1 MSAVEI
7 PAAIDDP
14 PLILLW
20 PADEMMPVLIGLVFG
35 VVSGNAF
42 LFTAGGL
49 LLTRVYRRFRNGH
62 PDGYFLHLLYWYGVM
77 PARAFSVPIS
87 VRFSSISLVIVVT
100 QTSTATSRKN
110 TGNTDATASSLSAF
124 SEKEE

>member
-20 PADEMMPVLIGLVFG
+20 PADEMMPVLIVLVFG

-77 PARAFSVPIS
+77 PAKAFSVPS
-87 VRFSSISLVIVVT
+87 PFARRFPV
-100 QTSTATSRKN
+100 
-110 TGNTDATASSLSAF
+110 
-124 SEKEE
+124 

>member
-77 PARAFSVPIS
+77 PSKAFSVPS
-87 VRFSSISLVIVVT
+87 PFARRFPV
-100 QTSTATSRKN
+100 
-110 TGNTDATASSLSAF
+110 
-124 SEKEE
+124 